1 MGGND
6 MTVLTSQRLTLRP
19 PVAEDAKARFKLGN
33 FPEIHRLFGG
43 ASNTFRPLTEE
54 AAEAWVGMLLR
65 DKHAWVILYD
75 GKLVGSIRLSD
86 VNPADRRATLLVGI
100 LDPDCLGKG
109 IGSEAMRLVA
119 GYAFD
124 TLKLH
129 RIFVRVIAFND
140 RAIAA
145 YQKIGFQ
152 LEGRLREAAFIDG
165 TYYDD
170 LMMGLLEHEFERD
183 GS

>member
-1 MGGND
+1 
-6 MTVLTSQRLTLRP
+6 
-19 PVAEDAKARFKLGN
+19 
-33 FPEIHRLFGG
+33 
-43 ASNTFRPLTEE
+43 
-54 AAEAWVGMLLR
+54 
-65 DKHAWVILYD
+65 
-75 GKLVGSIRLSD
+75 
-86 VNPADRRATLLVGI
+86 LLVGI

-170 LMMGLLEHEFERD
+170 LMMGLLEHEFERE